1 MMTEE
6 KDELTIDDLNKAIV
20 GGWNLETLSEEEA
33 IEYECLWGYFVSQIG
48 LAKEEKARRALSDF
62 EHRMDTKYGKGN
74 L

>member
-33 IEYECLWGYFVSQIG
+33 IEYECLWGYFVSKIG
-48 LAKEEKARRALSDF
+48 LAK
-62 EHRMDTKYGKGN
+62 
-74 L
+74 